1 MEHAQRSRLSPA
13 VPLGLA
19 LLGAV
24 LAAWSWR
31 RWPDVQVDFG
41 RELYAAWRLTEGDA
55 LYADLAWFNGPLSAW
70 WNALW
75 FRIAGVSL
83 GTLVWV
89 NLALLGVT
97 VSLACSLVR
106 RWSGTV
112 GAAASGVTFLCI
124 FAFGRQAAIG
134 NYNFVT
140 PYSHELTH
148 GLLLCLGA
156 LACMQRLAITGRVN
170 WARAAGVLVG
180 LAFLTKVEIFV
191 AAAGSVGLRLLLEL
205 ATPGRERQRARIT
218 AGFLFGALLPPLIAC
233 ALLTR
238 ALSPA
243 AAVHAVMG
251 GWSHLGQAELR
262 ALPFYRALA
271 GIDAPAENLRLAGL
285 WAGGYLAFVGAW
297 LVIATRLDSKR
308 GSTPSA
314 RAVAFTGGGALAAFA
329 LASVSWTDLARPYPL
344 FLAVIGAWT
353 LVSWWRARADPS
365 RSTLL
370 ADRAAF
376 LALAGL
382 LLLKVLLHARLVHYG
397 FVLGLPATLVLVA
410 LVTDRLPALLDAR
423 GRAGALVQ
431 AATLGGLAVIVGG
444 HLRQAHAWYHGT
456 PPGWSTLQR
465 TTVGRDAD
473 RFHADWRAVEINAAL
488 DDLER
493 RLAPEDRLL
502 VLPEGVMLNYLLR
515 RASPTRFVNFMPPEL
530 ILWDEE
536 QVIAALEASPPQ
548 VVALVHKDTREY
560 GLDFGRD
567 YGRRLMAW
575 IGARYQQVALYGAQ
589 PLTDGRFGV
598 AILVPRE

>member
-1 MEHAQRSRLSPA
+1 MEAPPRSRLHLA

-19 LLGAV
+19 LLGLA

-55 LYADLAWFNGPLSAW
+55 LHADLAWFNGPLSVW

-75 FRIAGVSL
+75 FRVAGVSL
-83 GTLVWV
+83 GTLIWV
-89 NLALLGVT
+89 NLALLGVAVT
-97 VSLACSLVR
+97 LAFSLVR
-106 RWSGTV
+106 RWSGPV
-112 GAAASGVTFLCI
+112 GATVSGVTFLCI
-124 FAFGRQAAIG
+124 FAFGRYAAIG

-156 LACMQRLAITGRVN
+156 LACMQRLGTTGRVG

-205 ATPGRERQRARIT
+205 ATPGREQERARVT
-218 AGFLFGALLPPLIAC
+218 AGFLFGALVPPLAAF
-233 ALLTR
+233 ALLATT
-238 ALSPA
+238 LPTGT
-243 AAVHAVMG
+243 AVRAVMG

-262 ALPFYRALA
+262 ALPFYRAMA
-271 GIDAPAENLRLAGL
+271 GTDVPAQNLRLAGL
-285 WAGGYLAFVGAW
+285 WAAGYLAFVGAW
-297 LVIATRLDSKR
+297 LVIAARLDSKQ
-308 GSTPSA
+308 GSTPAA
-314 RAVAFTGGGALAAFA
+314 RVVAFSSGGALAGLV
-329 LASVSWTDLARPYPL
+329 LASVSWDDFARPFPL
-344 FLAVIGAWT
+344 LLAVIGAWT
-353 LVSWWRARADPS
+353 LFGWWRARADTS
-365 RSTLL
+365 RSAVL

-376 LALAGL
+376 VALAGL
-382 LLLKVLLHARLVHYG
+382 LLLKVLLYARLKHYG

-410 LVTDRLPALLDAR
+410 LVTDRLPALLSAR
-423 GRAGALVQ
+423 GRGGAFLQ
-431 AATLGGLAVIVGG
+431 AATLGGLAVILAG
-444 HLRQAHAWYHGT
+444 HLREAHAWYYGT
-456 PPGWSTLQR
+456 PPGWSALER
-465 TTVGRDAD
+465 TTVGRGAD
-473 RFHADWRAVEINAAL
+473 LFHADWRAAEINEAL
-488 DDLER
+488 DDIEQ

-530 ILWDEE
+530 ILWDES

-548 VVALVHKDTREY
+548 VVAVVHKDTREY
-560 GLDFGRD
+560 GVTFGRD

-575 IGARYQQVALYGAQ
+575 ISTSYEQVALYGAQ

>member
-1 MEHAQRSRLSPA
+1 MQDSPRSRSSLA
-13 VPLGLA
+13 VPLGLV
-19 LLGAV
+19 LLGAA

-55 LYADLAWFNGPLSAW
+55 LHADLAWFNGPLSVW

-89 NLALLGVT
+89 NLALLGVA
-97 VSLACSLVR
+97 VALACSLVR

-112 GAAASGVTFLCI
+112 GAAAAGVTFLCI
-124 FAFGRQAAIG
+124 FAFGRYAAIG

-156 LACMQRLAITGRVN
+156 LACMQRLGTTGRVG

-205 ATPGRERQRARIT
+205 ATPGREQQRARIA
-218 AGFLFGALLPPLIAC
+218 AGFLFGALVAPLGAF
-233 ALLTR
+233 ALLAR
-238 ALSPA
+238 ALPTGT
-243 AAVHAVMG
+243 AVRAVMG
-251 GWSHLGQAELR
+251 GWSHLGEARLR
-262 ALPFYRALA
+262 ALPFYRAMA
-271 GIDAPAENLRLAGL
+271 GTDAPAQNLRLAAL
-285 WAGGYLAFVGAW
+285 WAAGYLAFVGVW
-297 LVIATRLDSKR
+297 LVIAMRLDSKR
-308 GSTPSA
+308 GSTPAA
-314 RAVAFTGGGALAAFA
+314 RALAFSGGGALAAVA
-329 LASVSWTDLARPYPL
+329 LASVSWNDLARPYPL

-353 LVSWWRARADPS
+353 LASWWRARGDFR
-365 RSTLL
+365 RSTIL

-382 LLLKVLLHARLVHYG
+382 LLLKVLLSARLRHYG
-397 FVLGLPATLVLVA
+397 FVLALPATLVLVA
-410 LVTDRLPALLDAR
+410 LVTDRLPALLVAR
-423 GRAGALVQ
+423 GRAGALLQ
-431 AATLGGLAVIVGG
+431 AATLGALAVIVGG
-444 HLRQAHAWYHGT
+444 HLREAHAWYHGT
-456 PPGWSTLQR
+456 PPGWSTPLR
-465 TTVGRDAD
+465 TTVGRGAD
-473 RFHADWRAVEINAAL
+473 RFHADWRATEINAAL
-488 DDLER
+488 DDLEL

-575 IGARYQQVALYGAQ
+575 IGTRYEQAALYGAQ